1 MTIIQRIRIRSQL
14 TTAMDVAKKQN
25 DASNGENV
33 NASLL
38 ALKTIQSNLTNL
50 HQDKGPF
57 SFLIRLIDT
66 KFFLPKIT
74 AEMNRLEELA
84 GKIQAVANPILKQE
98 PSPLEHC
105 RNHFKRC
112 LNERSEA
119 IKLIVPMIF
128 EAEKIP
134 AFKKSNHLKTAL
146 QALEKFQEFTNDS
159 GKKLAEE
166 QDDQLTNEV
175 FNNNYAK
182 AGDQAWANCAR
193 SLKDLIPIV
202 EKKLQK
208 GQLNP
213 FRKMTQILDTIPAF
227 RL

>member
-1 MTIIQRIRIRSQL
+1 MTIIQRIRIRSEL
-14 TTAMDVAKKQN
+14 ATAMDVAKKQN
-25 DASNGENV
+25 DASKGESV
-33 NASLL
+33 QASLL
-38 ALKTIQSNLTNL
+38 ALQTIQANLANL
-50 HQDKGPF
+50 HKGKGPF
-57 SFLIRLIDT
+57 SFFIRLIDT

-74 AEMNRLEELA
+74 AEVNRLEELA
-84 GKIQAVANPILKQE
+84 GKIQAVAKPIL
-98 PSPLEHC
+98 L
-105 RNHFKRC
+105 NHFKRC

-134 AFKKSNHLKTAL
+134 AFKKSRHLVAAS
-146 QALEKFQEFTNDS
+146 QAVEKFQEFTNDY

-166 QDDQLTNEV
+166 PDDQLTNDV

-227 RL
+227 AL